1 MAHDKVYAVCENK
14 CFVET
19 KTKEQIN
26 DDVETL
32 NTSIETL
39 NTSIDTVNTSVNNL
53 AGKFN
58 VITVPADSEE
68 TEVELGTDLP
78 FMTEVINLKS
88 ASVTVRFTKPED
100 AESVELKFAY
110 IKSGNA
116 LTEVSQTVTT
126 SYTLTLETGKRLII
140 YGNV

>member
-32 NTSIETL
+32 NTSIET
-39 NTSIDTVNTSVNNL
+39 VNTSVNDL
-53 AGKFN
+53 AGRFN
-58 VITVPADSEE
+58 VVTVPADSEE

-100 AESVELKFAY
+100 VESVALKFGY

-116 LTEVSQTVTT
+116 LTEVTQTVTS

>member
-19 KTKEQIN
+19 KTKEQIEN
-26 DDVETL
+26 EIGVVS
-32 NTSIETL
+32 NTIT
-39 NTSIDTVNTSVNNL
+39 DMF
-53 AGKFN
+53 K

-100 AESVELKFAY
+100 VESVVLKFGY

-116 LTEVSQTVTT
+116 LTEVTQTVTS

>member
-32 NTSIETL
+32 NTSIET
-39 NTSIDTVNTSVNNL
+39 VNTNVNNL

-100 AESVELKFAY
+100 VESVTLKFGY

-116 LTEVSQTVTT
+116 LTEVTQTVTS

>member
-32 NTSIETL
+32 NTSIET
-39 NTSIDTVNTSVNNL
+39 VNTSVNDL
-53 AGKFN
+53 AGRFN
-58 VITVPADSEE
+58 VVTVPADSEE
-68 TEVELGTDLP
+68 TEVELGIDLP

-100 AESVELKFAY
+100 MESVALKFGY

-116 LTEVSQTVTT
+116 LTEVTQTVTS

>member
-1 MAHDKVYAVCENK
+1 MAHEKVYAVCENK

-19 KTKEQIN
+19 KTKEQIEN
-26 DDVETL
+26 EIGVVS
-32 NTSIETL
+32 NTIT
-39 NTSIDTVNTSVNNL
+39 DMFKVV
-53 AGKFN
+53 
-58 VITVPADSEE
+58 TVPADSEE

-100 AESVELKFAY
+100 VESVALKFGY

-116 LTEVSQTVTT
+116 LTEVMQTVTS
-126 SYTLTLETGKRLII
+126 SYTLTLETNKRLII